1 MDIKTQLFGLE
12 MFIKGSKDKDAL
24 IYFSNGVSYIQ
35 EIEKK
40 NQELE
45 NIIKEL
51 ESKSTESQPK
61 TS

>member
-12 MFIKGSKDKDAL
+12 MFIKGSNNKDAL